1 MSNAISINNFLC
13 DVESKD
19 VKIDNF
25 NMENII
31 IYKYVASTNRN
42 VELVRGNFDKVYDF
56 LDREYWLDNDVRKV
70 IVGKGRPTEIEI
82 DYICDC
88 PILSCVIDLR
98 KECCSDG

>member
-1 MSNAISINNFLC
+1 MSNAISVSNFLWNIENKC
-13 DVESKD
+13 

-31 IYKYVASTNRN
+31 IYKHVACTNRN

-70 IVGKGRPTEIEI
+70 TVGKGRPTEIEI
-82 DYICDC
+82 DYMCVC
-88 PILSCVIDLR
+88 PTLSCVIDFR
-98 KECCSDG
+98 KD

>member
-1 MSNAISINNFLC
+1 MSKSISVSNFLC
-13 DVESKD
+13 GVKNKD
-19 VKIDNF
+19 IEIDNF

-31 IYKYVASTNRN
+31 VYKYIASTNSK

-70 IVGKGRPTEIEI
+70 TVGKCRPTEIEI

>member
-1 MSNAISINNFLC
+1 MSNAISVNNFLC
-13 DVESKD
+13 DIESKD

-31 IYKYVASTNRN
+31 VYKYVSSTNSK

-70 IVGKGRPTEIEI
+70 TVGKCRPTEIEI
-82 DYICDC
+82 DYKCDC
-88 PILSCVIDLR
+88 PTFSRVIDFR
-98 KECCSDG
+98 KECCSDD